1 MKQHIPKHYNA
12 FTCLASDCPDTC
24 CAGWEVVLDEKS
36 QSLYKN
42 TSGEFGKRL
51 QSAMILDEEGDIIFK
66 SVFGRCPFLSSH
78 NLCEIY
84 STLGE
89 SSLSETCRLYPRFF
103 NHYGAFQEAGLSLSC
118 PEAARLIL
126 DDPHPMSFMS
136 TNSTITFSLEEK
148 LDAKL
153 LSRLLNARSAGI
165 ALLQN
170 RSLAYPLR
178 LGLLL
183 DFIVRLTA
191 SLFTADPNTEA
202 PLCSEYQRNVS
213 LQNRLNDLKRN
224 LPTPDTPLLKTVF
237 QLLKSCEHRS
247 VSFTHRIDT
256 AISLID
262 SEPFTVS
269 ELWPISSTQ
278 SHYAEHLGVYTL
290 FRYFLESVFT
300 YEPLIHAQ
308 YTAFASLSTAVLAAA
323 AQRQAGRVLTPVEHQ
338 KIIFSFSREIE
349 HSIPNMARIED
360 SLVADERLS
369 PNRWIA
375 FLLLK
380 Q

>member
-1 MKQHIPKHYNA
+1 M
-12 FTCLASDCPDTC
+12 
-24 CAGWEVVLDEKS
+24 
-36 QSLYKN
+36 
-42 TSGEFGKRL
+42 
-51 QSAMILDEEGDIIFK
+51 
-66 SVFGRCPFLSSH
+66 
-78 NLCEIY
+78 
-84 STLGE
+84 
-89 SSLSETCRLYPRFF
+89 
-103 NHYGAFQEAGLSLSC
+103 
-118 PEAARLIL
+118 
-126 DDPHPMSFMS
+126 
-136 TNSTITFSLEEK
+136 
-148 LDAKL
+148 
-153 LSRLLNARSAGI
+153 
-165 ALLQN
+165 
-170 RSLAYPLR
+170 
-178 LGLLL
+178 
-183 DFIVRLTA
+183 
-191 SLFTADPNTEA
+191 
-202 PLCSEYQRNVS
+202 
-213 LQNRLNDLKRN
+213 
-224 LPTPDTPLLKTVF
+224 
-237 QLLKSCEHRS
+237 
-247 VSFTHRIDT
+247 
-256 AISLID
+256 
-262 SEPFTVS
+262 S